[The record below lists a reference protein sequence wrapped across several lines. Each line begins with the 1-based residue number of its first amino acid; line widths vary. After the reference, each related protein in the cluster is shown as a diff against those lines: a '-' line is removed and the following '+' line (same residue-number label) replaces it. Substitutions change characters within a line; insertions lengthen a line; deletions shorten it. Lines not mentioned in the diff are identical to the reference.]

1 MDRGGIV
8 FGLIE
13 VPQDHPA
20 FPGHFP
26 HFPVLPGAAL
36 LDQVL
41 TVLESRWGIELTQW
55 RITSVKFL
63 GLVRPGDTLRLE
75 HELAK
80 NGSIRFTLSA
90 AGRQVA
96 SGSLSNAAPPIES
109 A

>member
-1 MDRGGIV
+1 MDRGSTV
-8 FGLIE
+8 LGLIE

-41 TVLESRWGIELTQW
+41 TALESRWSIDLTQW

-63 GLVRPGDTLRLE
+63 GLVRPGDTLHLE
-75 HELAK
+75 HELLK

-90 AGRQVA
+90 ADRKVA
-96 SGSLSNAAPPIES
+96 SGSLSNAAPLIES